1 MIRDIRNGRAVGC
14 DSVGDRWSRVIQVL
28 CFNQDFTD
36 AEKAF
41 FQFRVVDA
49 AGEVLKLDREI
60 RILHLAGKRIFQ
72 TSLKR
77 YGAVDVQLGSRKKGW
92 SKEGKTLDVIPMR
105 MSDQKMDAMRGGAAE
120 HVQAENTYPR
130 AAVEYKCCALLGA

>member
-14 DSVGDRWSRVIQVL
+14 DSVGDRWSRMIQVL
-28 CFNQDFTD
+28 CFDQNFTD

-77 YGAVDVQLGSRKKGW
+77 DGAVDVQLGSRKKGGR
-92 SKEGKTLDVIPMR
+92 KEGKTLDEIQMR
-105 MSDQKMDAMRGGAAE
+105 IFDQKMDAIRRRASV
-120 HVQAENTYPR
+120 HSQAVRT
-130 AAVEYKCCALLGA
+130 